1 MKTTIEQ
8 EQMNRI
14 IYSYH
19 WDPFQVLG
27 YHEVEIDNKKV
38 GVIRAFLPDAKI
50 AEVKI
55 GNNYYKMEKVHND
68 GMFELILE
76 KKEKP
81 NYIFR
86 ITNWEDYSWEIDDP
100 YKYSPVLTDFD
111 FHLFNEG
118 NHYRIY
124 EKLGAHIIEHE
135 GSKGVLYAVWAP
147 NAKRVSVI
155 GNFNKWDGR
164 RNMMRNR
171 GGSGVW
177 ELFIP
182 GHTEGEIYK
191 FEIKTQDDR
200 ILEKADPYAF
210 KAELRPKTAS
220 IVHQI
225 GKYKWNDG
233 EYMKKRDSKNHLAE
247 PISIYEV
254 HLGSWRRKNGNEFL
268 TYRELADQL
277 VNYVVDMGYTHIELL
292 PITEHPFDGSWGYQV
307 TGYFAPTSRFGEP
320 EDFCYFVD
328 KCHEKG
334 IGVII
339 DWVPAHFPTDSF
351 ALAQFDGTALYEHV
365 DPKKGF
371 HKDWTTF
378 IFNYGRNEVRNFLIS
393 NALFWLDYY
402 HIDGLR
408 VDAVASMLYLDYARQ
423 PGEWIPNEYGGNEN
437 LEAVYFLKRLNEQVY
452 LEHQG
457 VLMIAEESTA
467 WPAVSRPTYVGGLG
481 FGLKWNMGWMND
493 FLKYIEKD
501 PIYRKYHH
509 NSLTFSMIY
518 AFTENFVLVISHDE
532 VVHGKQSLISKMPG
546 DDWQKFANV
555 RLAVGFMYAHPGKKL
570 LFMGSEFGQWHEWNY
585 QQSLDWHLLEWER
598 HRELQRYFRY
608 LNEVYKNNPSLYEVD
623 FNWYGFEW
631 VNCNDWE
638 SCVVSFL
645 RKGNNPDDVILAV
658 CNFTPV
664 PRYHYRVGVPK
675 HCHWEEILNSDAVEF
690 GGSGLGNCGGF
701 WSDQIGWDNQPYSL
715 NLTLPPLAIVMLK
728 PKICKSIEE
737 NSK

>member
-8 EQMNRI
+8 EQINRI
-14 IYSYH
+14 VYSYH

-27 YHEVEIDNKKV
+27 YHEVELDNKKV
-38 GVIRAFLPDAKI
+38 GTIRAFLPEAKK

-55 GNNYYKMEKVHND
+55 DNKYYEMEKVHND
-68 GMFELILE
+68 GMFEIILE
-76 KKEKP
+76 KVGKP

-86 ITNWEDYSWEIDDP
+86 LTNWENFSWEIDDP
-100 YKYSPVLTDFD
+100 YKYSPILTDFD

-135 GSKGVLYAVWAP
+135 GTKGVLYAVWAP

-155 GNFNKWDGR
+155 GNFNRWDGR

-171 GGSGVW
+171 GVSGIW

-225 GKYKWNDG
+225 GKYKWNDS
-233 EYMKKRDSKNHLAE
+233 EYMKRRDSQSHLAE

-268 TYRELADQL
+268 TYRDLADEL
-277 VNYVVDMGYTHIELL
+277 VNYVSEMGYTHIELL
-292 PITEHPFDGSWGYQV
+292 PISEHPFDGSWGYQV

-320 EDFCYFVD
+320 EDFCYFID

-334 IGVII
+334 IGVIM

-351 ALAQFDGTALYEHV
+351 GLAQFDGTALYEHA
-365 DPKKGF
+365 DPRKGF

-408 VDAVASMLYLDYARQ
+408 VDAVASMLYLDYARN
-423 PGEWIPNEYGGNEN
+423 PGEWIPNDYGGNEN

-452 LEHQG
+452 LEHPG

-467 WPAVSRPTYVGGLG
+467 WPAVSRPTYLGGLG
-481 FGLKWNMGWMND
+481 FCLKWNMGWMND

-509 NSLTFSMIY
+509 NNLTFSMIY

-532 VVHGKQSLISKMPG
+532 VVHGKRAFISKMPG

-555 RLAVGFMYAHPGKKL
+555 RLAVGFMFAHPGKKL

-585 QQSLDWHLLEWER
+585 QHSLDWHLLEWDR
-598 HRELQRYFRY
+598 HRELQSYFKY
-608 LNEVYKNNPSLYEVD
+608 LNHLYKNNSALYEID
-623 FNWYGFEW
+623 FNWQGFEW
-631 VNCNDWE
+631 INCNDWE

-645 RKGNNPDDVILAV
+645 RKGNNPDDLILAV
-658 CNFTPV
+658 TNFTPV
-664 PRYHYRVGVPK
+664 PRYNYRVGVPK
-675 HCHWEEILNSDAVEF
+675 HCHWEEILNSDAIEF
-690 GGSGLGNCGGF
+690 GGSGIGNCGGF
-701 WSDQIGWDNQPYSL
+701 WSDQIAWDNQPYSL
-715 NLTLPPLAIVMLK
+715 NLTLPPLAIVLFR
-728 PKICKSIEE
+728 PKI
-737 NSK
+737 N